1 MTQTEK
7 FYFQLQKPRLYNCV
21 CTYRDYKNVSLAATR
36 VLCLIPSGLG
46 KTYRDTYTYVTPAV
60 KIVDARELCKSV
72 NAARIFYRPL
82 TNPNVKDV
90 KERIVWESDV
100 HSFDDNTAI

>member
-1 MTQTEK
+1 MFRWQQRP
-7 FYFQLQKPRLYNCV
+7 YCV
-21 CTYRDYKNVSLAATR
+21 LSRAASVTYRN
-36 VLCLIPSGLG
+36 
-46 KTYRDTYTYVTPAV
+46 TYTYVTPAV

-72 NAARIFYRPL
+72 NAARIFYRTL
-82 TNPNVKDV
+82 TNPNMKDV